1 MPRLRSAP
9 TIALLALFALA
20 TPSFISAQTQPDAQA
35 PPRGER
41 GPGGGRRGGGMGG
54 GGMMMGGG
62 NAGQITAISG
72 DTITVKTV
80 MGPEVTLRT
89 SADTRLFGRDRTP
102 IALKDL
108 KVGDYIGAG
117 GGGPPEDG
125 VVQAR
130 FIGVLDD
137 AAVKRI
143 QDFKANLGKT
153 VIAGEVKA
161 INDARLTIARPDG
174 QTQEIEL
181 DEGTSLRRGREESI
195 TLADIKPGD
204 RVFGDGAVKN
214 GLFVPTELRV
224 MSPGM
229 RRQQRGQEGAPANA
243 PSSPPSPPK

>member
-1 MPRLRSAP
+1 MPRYRSAL
-9 TIALLALFALA
+9 TIARFTLALFALA
-20 TPSFISAQTQPDAQA
+20 APVCVFAQAQPDPQAQ
-35 PPRGER
+35 PRGDR
-41 GPGGGRRGGGMGG
+41 GFGGRRGGGMG

-80 MGPEVTLRT
+80 MGPELTVHT
-89 SADTRLFGRDRTP
+89 SADTRFFGSDRSP

-117 GGGPPEDG
+117 GAPPQDG

-130 FIGVLDD
+130 FVGVLDE

-143 QDFKANLGKT
+143 QDFRANLGKT

-161 INDARLTIARPDG
+161 INDTRLTIARPDG

-204 RVFGDGAVKN
+204 RVFGDGAIKN
-214 GLFVPTELRV
+214 GVFVPTELRV

-229 RRQQRGQEGAPANA
+229 RRQRGPEGAPADAA
-243 PSSPPSPPK
+243 PAPQGPPK